1 MAHAIVSSLLDQLKS
16 IAQDQVKEK
25 WRLVTGV
32 EHEVGKLT
40 TNLQA
45 IQAVLEDAEQRQM
58 KQDKAVTF
66 WLDQLRDASYDM
78 EDVLEEWITETRK
91 LQLDEGGDDDDDD
104 NDGAFVTLLTKV
116 CSFLPA
122 ASNCFGGFKQLSL
135 RHDIAVKIREISEKL
150 DDIARQKDR
159 FNFVENVSNNVRNP
173 ERMRTI
179 SLIDKRKVFGRVEEK
194 NELLSKLLGESS
206 EQQEGLHIISLVGLG
221 GIGKT
226 TLAQLAY
233 NTDEVKRNFE
243 KVIWVCVSDTFEE
256 IRVAK
261 AIIEGLGVSAS
272 GLSEFESLMKQIQE
286 YITGKKFFLV
296 LDDVWDGDYK
306 KWDPFF
312 SCLKNGHHESKILIT
327 TRDRSV
333 ALQLGSIDIIPVKE
347 LGEGECW
354 LLFKH
359 IAFLHRSFED
369 CERLEPIGRKIA
381 RKCNGLPLAA
391 KVIGDL
397 LRSKITVNEWQR
409 ILESE
414 MWKEEQ
420 IGQGLLAPLLLSYND
435 LPSNSMVK
443 RCFSYCAVFPKDYSM
458 NKEEL
463 INLWMAQGYLNAEE
477 DEEMEMIGEEY
488 FNILATRSFFQE
500 FEKNDDDNIRSCKM
514 HDIVHDFAQFVSR
527 KECLWVEMYDNK
539 ESVIK
544 SSGVKVRHLGLNFQR
559 GASFPMS
566 FFEFDRLRSLLIYDT
581 SHYNPSLFQSIAISS
596 AYIDSLVNAVLYL
609 ATTRSNPSL
618 NSSILRELFSKLA
631 CLRALVISQ
640 PSPFFRPG
648 LNLIRE
654 IPENVGKLIHL
665 KYLNLCG
672 LRIES
677 LPETLCELYNLQKL
691 DIRPCQDLRELPTGI
706 GKLKNMRSL
715 LNGDTSSLKYM
726 PIGIS
731 RLTSLRTLEKFVVG
745 GGVDGGSTCRLESLK
760 NLQLL
765 RECRVEGLSNVSHV
779 DEAERLQLY
788 NKKNLLRLHLQ
799 FGEEEDEDEG
809 GEEED
814 EDGGYEEEE
823 EEGEVVDGEGEEGS
837 RKNEKDEQLLEA
849 LQPPLNV
856 EELKIESYGGNI
868 FPKWL
873 TSLTNLRDLKLD
885 SCFNCEH
892 LPPLGKLP
900 LEKLVIIHLKSV
912 KRVGNEFLGIEES
925 SEDGPSSSSSS
936 LSVIAFPKLKSLK
949 IVELDELEEWNYRI
963 TRKENISIMPRLSSL
978 EIWVCRR
985 LKVLPDYLL
994 QSTTL
999 QELTISEC
1007 PLLENRYR
1015 EGKHWYEISH
1025 IPRIK
1030 WSP

>member
-32 EHEVGKLT
+32 EQQVGKLT
-40 TNLQA
+40 ANLQA

-58 KQDKAVTF
+58 KQDKAVTL
-66 WLDQLRDASYDM
+66 WLDRLRDASYDM

-104 NDGAFVTLLTKV
+104 NDNAFVTLLTKV

-122 ASNCFGGFKQLSL
+122 ASNCFGDFKQLSL

-150 DDIARQKDR
+150 DVIARQKDS
-159 FNFVENVSNNVRNP
+159 FKFVENVSNNVKKP
-173 ERMRTI
+173 ERVRTT
-179 SLIDKRKVFGRVEEK
+179 SLIDEGEVFGRVDEK
-194 NELLSKLLGESS
+194 SELLSKLLGESS
-206 EQQEGLHIISLVGLG
+206 EQHPHIISLVGFG

-226 TLAQLAY
+226 TIAELAY
-233 NTDEVKRNFE
+233 NDDGVKRNFE

-261 AIIEGLGVSAS
+261 AIIEGLGESKEAS
-272 GLSEFESLMKQIQE
+272 GLSEFQSLMSHIHRS
-286 YITGKKFFLV
+286 IGGKKIFLV
-296 LDDVWDGDYK
+296 LDDVWDGDSN

-312 SCLKNGHHESKILIT
+312 FCLKNGLHGSKILVT
-327 TRDRSV
+327 TRNESIARMMGTTESDTISIE
-333 ALQLGSIDIIPVKE
+333 QLAE
-347 LGEGECW
+347 EECW
-354 LLFKH
+354 LFFKQL
-359 IAFLHRSFED
+359 AFFGRCFED

-381 RKCNGLPLAA
+381 RKCKGLPLAA
-391 KVIGDL
+391 KVIGNL
-397 LRSKITVNEWQR
+397 LRSKITVKEWQR
-409 ILESE
+409 ILDSE
-414 MWKEEQ
+414 MWKLEE

-458 NKEEL
+458 DKEEL
-463 INLWMAQGYLNAEE
+463 ISLWMAQGYFNAEE

-500 FEKNDDDNIRSCKM
+500 IEKDEDDDDFMRCKM

-527 KECLWVEMYDNK
+527 KECLWLEIDGNK
-539 ESVIK
+539 ESVIN
-544 SSGVKVRHLGLNFQR
+544 SFGDKVRHLGLNLGFNFKG
-559 GASFPMS
+559 GAPLPMS
-566 FFEFDRLRSLLIYDT
+566 IHGLNRLRTILIYDK
-581 SHYNPSLFQSIAISS
+581 SPYSSSLH
-596 AYIDSLVNAVLYL
+596 
-609 ATTRSNPSL
+609 
-618 NSSILRELFSKLA
+618 SSILPGLFSKLA
-631 CLRALVISQ
+631 GLRALVIGIRQS
-640 PSPFFRPG
+640 SPFSHPYQYS
-648 LNLIRE
+648 ITE

-665 KYLNLCG
+665 KYLNLSKLC
-672 LRIES
+672 IER

-691 DIRPCQDLRELPTGI
+691 DIRGCVNLRELPAGI
-706 GKLKNMRSL
+706 GKLMNMRSL
-715 LNGDTSSLKYM
+715 LNGETDSLNYM

-765 RECRVEGLSNVSHV
+765 RKCGVEGLSNVSHV

-788 NKKNLLRLHLQ
+788 NKKNLLRLYLE
-799 FGEEEDEDEG
+799 FGG
-809 GEEED
+809 A
-814 EDGGYEEEE
+814 
-823 EEGEVVDGEGEEGS
+823 VDGEGEEGR
-837 RKNEKDEQLLEA
+837 RKNEKDKQLLEA

-856 EELKIESYGGNI
+856 EELRIIFYGGNI

-873 TSLTNLRDLKLD
+873 TSLTNLRDLILFF
-885 SCFNCEH
+885 CVNCEH

-900 LEKLVIIHLKSV
+900 LEELGLLNLKSV

-925 SEDGPSSSSSS
+925 TEDDPSSSSSS
-936 LSVIAFPKLKSLK
+936 SSVIAFPKLKYLE
-949 IVELDELEEWNYRI
+949 IWGMEELEKWNYRI
-963 TRKENISIMPRLSSL
+963 TRKGNISIMPRLSALS
-978 EIWVCRR
+978 ICDCPK
-985 LKVLPDYLL
+985 LKVLPDYIL
-994 QSTTL
+994 QTTTL
-999 QELTISEC
+999 QELRIEDC
-1007 PLLENRYR
+1007 PILEERYR
-1015 EGKHWYEISH
+1015 EGKGEDWHKISH
-1025 IPRIK
+1025 IPHIK

>member
-104 NDGAFVTLLTKV
+104 DNDSAFVTFLTKV
-116 CSFLPA
+116 CSFFPA

-135 RHDIAVKIREISEKL
+135 RHHIAVKIREISKRL
-150 DDIARQKDR
+150 DEIATRKDR

-173 ERMRTI
+173 ERVRTI
-179 SLIDKRKVFGRVEEK
+179 SLIDEGEVCGRVEEK
-194 NELLSKLLGESS
+194 NELLSKLLCESS
-206 EQQEGLHIISLVGLG
+206 EQQKGLHVISLVGLG

-233 NTDEVKRNFE
+233 NNDEVKRNFG
-243 KVIWVCVSDTFEE
+243 KVIWVCVSYTFEE

-272 GLSEFESLMKQIQE
+272 GLSEFESLMKQIQK

-354 LLFKH
+354 LLFKQ
-359 IAFLHRSFED
+359 IAFLRRSFED
-369 CERLEPIGRKIA
+369 CEKLEPIGRKIA
-381 RKCNGLPLAA
+381 CKCKGLPLAA
-391 KVIGDL
+391 KVIGNL
-397 LRSKITVNEWQR
+397 LRSKSTVKEWQR

-414 MWKEEQ
+414 MWKVEE
-420 IGQGLLAPLLLSYND
+420 IGQGILAPLLLSYND

-443 RCFSYCAVFPKDYSM
+443 RCFSYCAVFPKDYNM
-458 NKEEL
+458 KKREL
-463 INLWMAQGYLNAEE
+463 ISLWMAQGYLNADE

-500 FEKNDDDNIRSCKM
+500 FEKYYDNDDIMSCKM
-514 HDIVHDFAQFVSR
+514 HDIVHDFAQFVSS
-527 KECLWVEMYDNK
+527 KECLWLEINGTK
-539 ESVIK
+539 ESVIN
-544 SSGVKVRHLGLNFQR
+544 SFGDKVRHLGLNFQ
-559 GASFPMS
+559 GGTSFPMS
-566 FFEFDRLRSLLIYDT
+566 IHGLNRLHTLLIYD
-581 SHYNPSLFQSIAISS
+581 QSP
-596 AYIDSLVNAVLYL
+596 VN
-609 ATTRSNPSL
+609 SSL

-631 CLRALVISQ
+631 CLKALVISQ
-640 PSPFFRPG
+640 YNTLG
-648 LNLIRE
+648 LHPETERIRE

-665 KYLNLCG
+665 KYLNLSE
-672 LRIES
+672 LVIER

-691 DIRPCQDLRELPTGI
+691 DIRLCRNLRELPEGI
-706 GKLKNMRSL
+706 GKLMNMRSL
-715 LNGDTSSLKYM
+715 LNAETRSLKYM

-731 RLTSLRTLEKFVVG
+731 KLTSLRTLEKFVVG
-745 GGVDGGSTCRLESLK
+745 GDVDGGSTCRLESLK
-760 NLQLL
+760 NLQL
-765 RECRVEGLSNVSHV
+765 RGKCSVQGLSNVSHV

-788 NKKNLLRLHLQ
+788 NKKNLLRLHLE
-799 FGEEEDEDEG
+799 FGR
-809 GEEED
+809 
-814 EDGGYEEEE
+814 
-823 EEGEVVDGEGEEGS
+823 VVDGEGEEGR
-837 RKNEKDEQLLEA
+837 RKNIEKDKQLLEA

-856 EELKIESYGGNI
+856 EELWIIFYGGNI

-873 TSLTNLRDLKLD
+873 TLLTNLRELKLF
-885 SCFNCEH
+885 SCVNCEH

-900 LEKLVIIHLKSV
+900 LEKLELYNLKSV

-936 LSVIAFPKLKSLK
+936 PSVIAFPKLKSL
-949 IVELDELEEWNYRI
+949 IIEELDELEEWNYRI

-978 EIWVCRR
+978 QISYCPR

-999 QELTISEC
+999 QELRIERC

-1015 EGKHWYEISH
+1015 EAKGEDWHKISH
-1025 IPRIK
+1025 IPHIHI
-1030 WSP
+1030 SPH